1 MRRGFA
7 VAALASALVLV
18 GCGQDDTTTSAAAQ
32 PAPTAAP
39 APGAAPAPAGGT
51 AAVPKLPAT
60 VTDKAGKAVTVADIS
75 RIVVLNGD
83 IAEVV
88 FALGLGA
95 KVVATD
101 SSASFPAEVKALPKV
116 GYQRT
121 LSAEGILSQRPTV
134 VLGDESAGPPAVLE
148 QIQGAGT
155 PVVLLATG
163 KSLEAPAAKIR
174 AVAAALGVGAD
185 GEALATKVNA
195 EIAEARRPLAR
206 ATGAKPRV
214 AFLYVRGTSTLMIGG
229 KDSGADAMIAG
240 AGGIDAGTEA
250 GLVNF
255 VPLTAESLVAANPD
269 VLLLLSAGLASVGG
283 IDGLLGLP
291 GVAQTNAGKARRV
304 LAYDDLYLIG
314 LASRTGA
321 ALAELVKGLHPGL

>member
-1 MRRGFA
+1 MKRPLAAA
-7 VAALASALVLV
+7 VLACAMVV
-18 GCGQDDTTTSAAAQ
+18 AGCGTDHASTATGAQ
-32 PAPTAAP
+32 PGPAGAP
-39 APGAAPAPAGGT
+39 AQGT
-51 AAVPKLPAT
+51 AASPKLPAT
-60 VTDKAGKAVTVADIS
+60 VIDKVGKPVVITDVS

-95 KVVATD
+95 NVVATD
-101 SSASFPAEVKALPKV
+101 TSSTFPAEVKALPKV

-121 LSAEGILSQRPTV
+121 LAAEGILSQRPTV
-134 VLGDESAGPPAVLE
+134 VLGDEGAGPPAVLE
-148 QIQGAGT
+148 QVQGAGT

-163 KSLEAPAAKIR
+163 KTLEAPAAKIR
-174 AVAAALGVGAD
+174 AVAAALGVAAD
-185 GEALATKVNA
+185 GERLASKVNA
-195 EIAEARRPLAR
+195 EIEEARRPLAR
-206 ATGAKPRV
+206 VTGAKPRV

-250 GLVNF
+250 GMVNF

-269 VLLLLSAGLASVGG
+269 VLLLLSAGLTSVGG
-283 IDGLLGLP
+283 IDGLMGLP
-291 GVAQTNAGKARRV
+291 GVAQTSAGQARRV

-314 LASRTGA
+314 LATRTGA
-321 ALAELVKGLHPGL
+321 ALGELVKGLHPGL

>member
-1 MRRGFA
+1 MKRPL
-7 VAALASALVLV
+7 VAAVLAGALVMA
-18 GCGQDDTTTSAAAQ
+18 GCGQDDVTATSSAQ
-32 PAPTAAP
+32 PEAATAP
-39 APGAAPAPAGGT
+39 AAAGGT
-51 AAVPKLPAT
+51 AAAPELPAT
-60 VTDKAGKAVTVADIS
+60 VTDKAGKAVTVNDIS

-101 SSASFPAEVKALPKV
+101 TSATFPAEVKARPKV
-116 GYQRT
+116 GNQRT

-155 PVVLLATG
+155 PVVLLATA
-163 KSLEAPAAKIR
+163 KTLEAPAAKIR
-174 AVAAALGVGAD
+174 AVASALGVAAD
-185 GEALATKVNA
+185 GERLASRVSV
-195 EIAEARRPLAR
+195 EIDDARRPLAR
-206 ATGAKPRV
+206 VTGPKPRV
-214 AFLYVRGTSTLMIGG
+214 AFLYLRGTSTLMIGG

-255 VPLTAESLVAANPD
+255 VPLTAEALVAANPE

-283 IDGLLGLP
+283 IDGLMGVP
-291 GVAQTNAGKARRV
+291 GVAQTSAGQARRV
-304 LAYDDLYLIG
+304 LAYEDLYLLG
-314 LASRTGA
+314 LATRTGA

>member
-1 MRRGFA
+1 MRRGLLA
-7 VAALASALVLV
+7 AILAGGLMVA
-18 GCGQDDTTTSAAAQ
+18 GCGQDGVTSASTAQ
-32 PAPTAAP
+32 PQAP
-39 APGAAPAPAGGT
+39 AAPAGGT
-51 AAVPKLPAT
+51 VATPRLPAT

-83 IAEVV
+83 IAEIV
-88 FALGLGA
+88 FALGLGP

-101 SSASFPAEVKALPKV
+101 TSATFPAEAKALPKV

-148 QIQGAGT
+148 QIQAAGT
-155 PVVLLATG
+155 PVVALATT
-163 KSLEAPAAKIR
+163 KTLEAPAAKVR
-174 AVAAALGVGAD
+174 AVATALGVGAD
-185 GEALATKVNA
+185 GEHLAAKVDA

-206 ATGAKPRV
+206 AGTKPRV

-229 KDSGADAMIAG
+229 KGSGVDAMIAG

-255 VPLTAESLVAANPD
+255 APLTAESLVAANPD
-269 VLLLLSAGLASVGG
+269 VLLLLRAGLESVGG
-283 IDGLLGLP
+283 VDGVLGLP
-291 GVAQTNAGKARRV
+291 GVAQTAAGQTRRV
-304 LAYDDLYLIG
+304 LAYDDLYLVG
-314 LASRTGA
+314 LATRTGP
-321 ALAELVKGLHPGL
+321 ALAELVRDLHPGI